1 MLSWPTGST
10 SEGNKTK
17 RRLSLF
23 KQLRPPQSVWE
34 MGLTELELQHW
45 YAWGMANVQTAIF
58 LQRVY
63 KVVFRGGRNDSLW
76 ACKQRWLLPAQHH
89 HLLNPEP
96 DQGKDMNAFISSVH
110 DEDSLSRI
118 LVCGGFPVPCFLSW
132 ICGYVRLSK
141 EGPLLLYLNRFHP

>member
-96 DQGKDMNAFISSVH
+96 DQWRARTWM
-110 DEDSLSRI
+110 LSFHLFMMKI
-118 LVCGGFPVPCFLSW
+118 LFQEFWFVEGSWFLVS
-132 ICGYVRLSK
+132 CHGYVVMFVFPKR
-141 EGPLLLYLNRFHP
+141 GPF